1 VARSL
6 DGIRI
11 VSTAVNVP
19 GPVAAAA
26 LRDLGATIVKIEPPS
41 GDPLAAAAPAWY
53 AALCEGVQVRRI
65 DLKAD
70 DGPAKVRALL
80 EHADLLLTAT
90 RPAALERLGLSWTA
104 VHAAHPRV
112 CQVAIVGYPAPRQ
125 DVAGHDLT
133 YQTDAGL
140 VTPPA
145 MPRTLIADLSGAQ
158 RAVIAALDLLMAR
171 ERHGEA
177 GYAEVALSD
186 AAASFAAPFRHGLT
200 TADGWLGGASAAYNI
215 YRARES
221 WVAVAALE
229 PHFSSALAKELG
241 VNIDDR
247 DALAAALA
255 QRTADEWEQWAVERG
270 LPLAAVRGTGA

>member
-1 VARSL
+1 MTGLRV
-6 DGIRI
+6 

-26 LRDLGATIVKIEPPS
+26 LRDIGATVVKVEPPA
-41 GDPLAAAAPAWY
+41 GDPLAAAAPHWY
-53 AALCEGVQVRRI
+53 SALCERIEVVRL

-70 DGPAKVRALL
+70 AGRTRLGELL
-80 EHADLLLTAT
+80 ASADVLITAT
-90 RPAALERLGLSWTA
+90 RPASLARLGLAWPD
-104 VHAAHPRV
+104 VHAAHPRL
-112 CQVAIVGYPAPRQ
+112 CHLAIVGYPAPRQ

-145 MPRTLIADLSGAQ
+145 MPRTLIADLAGAQ
-158 RAVIAALDLLMAR
+158 RATIAALDLLLAR
-171 ERHGEA
+171 ERQGEA

-186 AAASFAAPFRHGLT
+186 AASVFAEPFRHGLT
-200 TADGWLGGASAAYNI
+200 APGGWLGGGWPAYNI
-215 YRARES
+215 YPARDG

-229 PHFSSALAKELG
+229 PHFRSGLARELN

-247 DALAAALA
+247 DALAAKLTEK
-255 QRTADEWEQWAVERG
+255 TAEEWEQWAVARG
-270 LPLAAVRGTGA
+270 LPLAAVRGAAK